1 MHAFLRGWFEGDH
14 RILLL
19 ELEWVF
25 EVVLHDIV
33 INYQYQPYNYTH
45 PPFISQLEAVGVL

>member
-33 INYQYQPYNYTH
+33 INYQYEPYNYTH
-45 PPFISQLEAVGVL
+45 PPFISQLAAVGVL